1 MESHTAFPI
10 TATER
15 GKTMNFTLFFQNR
28 DGKTDYMF
36 NFVDGKMNWAAFEG
50 GKKESDPDCM
60 AELLHDAEKSG
71 LTAQI
76 AVAPG
81 S

>member
-1 MESHTAFPI
+1 
-10 TATER
+10 
-15 GKTMNFTLFFQNR
+15 MNFTLFFQNR

-50 GKKESDPDCM
+50 GAKESDPDCM